1 MRKTHNPDEGLAK
14 RVSTKI
20 EEGDIKGAIR
30 LASSDDVLADFSDE
44 TYEALQSKHPLIHP
58 DSHIPSPPEMG
69 APNIFEVSRVDV
81 IQAIRSFPCGS
92 AEGPDRL
99 RPQHLKDVVQYSDED
114 NLESPILNA
123 LVDFCSMVLHGDV
136 PHWCG
141 LSFLERH

>member
-1 MRKTHNPDEGLAK
+1 M
-14 RVSTKI
+14 
-20 EEGDIKGAIR
+20 
-30 LASSDDVLADFSDE
+30 
-44 TYEALQSKHPLIHP
+44 
-58 DSHIPSPPEMG
+58 
-69 APNIFEVSRVDV
+69 

-136 PHWCG
+136 PHWCS
-141 LSFLERH
+141 LSFLERHRLP